1 MGWQVDMRED
11 MPKVVV
17 ERERH
22 GSTRKSRKWGQR
34 LAFIADV
41 DYDDQ
46 PKFVSSAR
54 RRQYGYNHK
63 WFSDVLGPLRRFLYC
78 NVGRPWDKVF
88 SELRQG
94 LDVRKVTGR
103 HIFDHLESMVETN
116 CWIGEDRGT
125 YTFRWGREH
134 EVEGFY
140 VNPKTGLL
148 CFTERPSSRQRRK
161 AQLLKEEIDEVQI
174 DESHSFKLIDK
185 QWYFV
190 NYEIIQVNRCQ
201 KQSTWDCV
209 QRRKVQLS
217 WGTHRVAVSKGQ
229 CNHEEVRRI
238 HERVAEWKKQVR
250 RM

>member
-1 MGWQVDMRED
+1 MGWQVEMRED
-11 MPKVVV
+11 MHKVVV
-17 ERERH
+17 ERGRH
-22 GSTRKSRKWGQR
+22 GSDRKSRKWGQR
-34 LAFIADV
+34 LPVIPEA

-46 PKFVSSAR
+46 PKFASSAR
-54 RRQYGYNHK
+54 RRQYGYSHK
-63 WFSDVLGPLRRFLYC
+63 WFSDVLGPLRRLLC
-78 NVGRPWDKVF
+78 SNLGRPWDKVF

-103 HIFDHLESMVETN
+103 HIFDHLESMVETH
-116 CWIGEDRGT
+116 CWIGEDCRT
-125 YTFRWGREH
+125 YTVRWGREH

-148 CFTERPSSRQRRK
+148 CFRERPSARQRKK
-161 AQLLKEEIDEVQI
+161 AQLLKWEIDEVRI
-174 DESHSFKLIDK
+174 DDTHSFKLIEK

-190 NYEIIQVNRCQ
+190 NYEIIQVKRYQ
-201 KQSTWDCV
+201 KQSIWDCV
-209 QRRKVQLS
+209 QRRNVQLS
-217 WGTHRVAVSKGQ
+217 WGRHRVAVSKRQ

>member
-1 MGWQVDMRED
+1 MRED
-11 MPKVVV
+11 MHKVVV

-34 LAFIADV
+34 LGFVPDA

-54 RRQYGYNHK
+54 GRQYANDHK
-63 WFSDVLGPLRRFLYC
+63 WFSDVLGPLRRFLYS

-88 SELRQG
+88 SELHQG

-134 EVEGFY
+134 KVEGFY

-148 CFTERPSSRQRRK
+148 CFAERPSSRKRK
-161 AQLLKEEIDEVQI
+161 KARLLKQEVDEVRI
-174 DESHSFKLIDK
+174 DESHSFKLVEK
-185 QWYFV
+185 QWYV
-190 NYEIIQVNRCQ
+190 VTYEIIQLERYQ
-201 KQSTWDCV
+201 ERSTWDCV
-209 QRRKVQLS
+209 QRQKVKLK
-217 WGTHRVAVSKGQ
+217 WGRSRVAVSKRQ

-238 HERVAEWKKQVR
+238 RERISEWQKQVR